1 VSPLAP
7 PPIHTRAQRRVQAVL
22 AQGRWAPAYL
32 VAGSAGSGVGATAT
46 YLANA
51 VLCTE
56 ADPPCGDCLP
66 CRKVS
71 HDNHPAFTHTGS
83 PAETVKIET
92 AREVIARLAL
102 QPYEGERQVVVLDGA
117 DRLHPAAGNA
127 LLKTL
132 EEPPGRAVLILTA
145 RHLTAVLPT
154 IRSRCQILR
163 LPVPEVDL
171 LQAQGELTGLAPA
184 EARLR
189 ARIAAAQPGD
199 AAALSTDEVVDRIA
213 DCFTLWERLLDGRGG
228 PLLAWLEDFLKGT
241 EKSELAGRLTA
252 WLTTFGL
259 WLRDAM
265 LVSWDC
271 SPERL
276 TFVEVRER
284 LGATPLPDRRFFEGA
299 VARLAAAHAG
309 LAANGQPRLVIGAL
323 LLGLQDDLARW
334 AGSRYH
340 CPSAGHSGRGRT
352 ETTWLT
358 W

>member
-7 PPIHTRAQRRVQAVL
+7 PPIHPRAQRRLQGVL

-32 VAGSAGSGVGATAT
+32 VAGSAGSGVRATAD

-51 VLCTE
+51 VLCTD
-56 ADPPCGDCLP
+56 ADPPCGECLA
-66 CRKVS
+66 CRKVA
-71 HDNHPAFTHTGS
+71 HDNHPALGRGGS
-83 PAETVKIET
+83 LVETVKIET
-92 AREVIARLAL
+92 ARDVIARLAL

-132 EEPPGRAVLILTA
+132 EEPPGQAVLILTA

-154 IRSRCQILR
+154 IRSRCQVLR

-171 LQAQGELTGLAPA
+171 LRAQGEMAGLGPA

-199 AAALSTDEVVDRIA
+199 AAVLATDEVA
-213 DCFTLWERLLDGRGG
+213 DQVAECFTLWQRLLDGRGG
-228 PLLAWLEDFLKGT
+228 PLLAWLEDFLKGK
-241 EKSELAGRLTA
+241 EKTELAVRLTA

-265 LVSWDC
+265 LLTWGCD
-271 SPERL
+271 PGRL
-276 TFVEVRER
+276 TFVEVGER
-284 LGATPLPDRRFFEGA
+284 LGGAPLPDRRFFERAVGRLA
-299 VARLAAAHAG
+299 VAHEG
-309 LAANGQPRLVIGAL
+309 LAANGQPRLVLGAL
-323 LLGLQDDLARW
+323 LLGLQDDLARCV
-334 AGSRYH
+334 GSRYH
-340 CPSAGHSGRGRT
+340 DHPAGRGRPAAVT
-352 ETTWLT
+352 RRRHG
-358 W
+358 